1 MAGSD
6 YLAHYQHKQLNE
18 VVIPGAH
25 DAGVFT
31 SNRGNVRTQRRN
43 IGEQASDGC
52 RFFDMRIATNK
63 VTVGGK
69 TVYEHQAY
77 HLDGKAVIGKKDKSQ
92 SVSHM
97 GGWGGR
103 LTDMLIQAR
112 NFVMQNKTEFLILKF
127 SKSFDWEGIAETAL
141 VILEGHHYKD
151 GGNLNNKK
159 VRDLAGKVITVFDEQ
174 EMVHLAAIKARFG
187 KRADGLLPIRPLFDG
202 KTTRAYDPTFEGMQ
216 YFGKFSSTSDIADN
230 TKKQAKILNDGAATH
245 MDALGMMYW
254 TTTGLVANIEKR
266 NAKMWSDTNI
276 ASLQKTWESG
286 LEASISA
293 RFGREKNAAMQLAMT
308 TGGALG
314 GRLKAFMPNIVM
326 MDFVNA
332 DKCETVR
339 QLNAVASTA
348 LLSLYVPTPK
358 GPQPHPKP

>member
-1 MAGSD
+1 MAGND

-25 DAGVFT
+25 DAGVYT
-31 SNRGNVRTQRRN
+31 ANKGNVRTQSLN
-43 IGEQASDGC
+43 IGEQASAGC
-52 RFFDMRIATNK
+52 RFFDLRIATHK
-63 VTVGGK
+63 TKVGGR

-77 HLDGKAVIGKKDKSQ
+77 HLDGKLVTGKKDKSQ
-92 SVSHM
+92 GVSHA

-103 LTDMLIQAR
+103 LSDMLIQAR

-127 SKSFDWEGIAETAL
+127 SKCFDWEHIGETAVAVL
-141 VILEGHHYKD
+141 DGYHYKG

-159 VRDLAGKVITVFDEQ
+159 VRDLSGQVITVFDEPAAQ
-174 EMVHLAAIKARFG
+174 ILAPLKQRLGA
-187 KRADGLLPIRPLFDG
+187 RADGLLTIRALFDG
-202 KTTRAYDPTFEGMQ
+202 KQSQPYDPAFEGIQ

-230 TKKQAKILNDGAATH
+230 TKKQAKILHEGAATH
-245 MDALGMMYW
+245 IDALGMMYW
-254 TTTGLVANIEKR
+254 TTTGLVANIKKR
-266 NAKMWSDTNI
+266 NDKMWTQTNI
-276 ASLQKTWESG
+276 AALQKTWESG
-286 LEASISA
+286 LESAISA
-293 RFGREKNAAMQLAMT
+293 RFGREKDAAMMLAQT

-326 MDFVNA
+326 MDFVDD

-348 LLSLYVPTPK
+348 LLSLYVPRPK
-358 GPQPHPKP
+358 GPQPHPQV